1 MLNRYLTL
9 TADLTRDDAGKVSEA
24 QLADAVQVAVLRYS
38 KDRPR
43 QVIDEITAPGGQVLP
58 LPSGWV
64 ADFSM
69 LQGVEYP
76 VSAYTASM
84 LDKTDYAIR
93 NTPTG
98 QQIISK
104 QPFNVGE
111 LIWLHITVPHTV
123 SELISTIP
131 EGDREA
137 VCCLAAASL
146 CEQLASLYAG
156 DTDSTIMADSVEH
169 QEKSTLF
176 AARAKSLRQRYMNEL
191 GVDPK
196 RAVPA
201 GTVTSFPSRDSRGLP
216 RLTH

>member
-1 MLNRYLTL
+1 MLDRYLTL
-9 TADLTRDDAGKVSEA
+9 TADLTRDDASKVSAE
-24 QLADAVQVAVLRYS
+24 QLADAVQAAVLRYS

-64 ADFSM
+64 ADFSL
-69 LQGVEYP
+69 LQAIEHP
-76 VSAYTASM
+76 VSAYPPSM
-84 LDKTDYAIR
+84 MDKDAFTVR
-93 NTPTG
+93 NTPAG
-98 QQIISK
+98 QQLISS
-104 QPFNVGE
+104 QAFTAGD
-111 LIWLHITVPHTV
+111 LIWLHFTEPHTL
-123 SELISTIP
+123 SEVRNSIP

-156 DTDSTIMADSVEH
+156 DSDSTIMADSVDH
-169 QEKSTLF
+169 QNKSTLF

-196 RAVPA
+196 RAAPA
-201 GTVTSFPSRDSRGLP
+201 GTVISLPSKDSRGRP

>member
-1 MLNRYLTL
+1 MLDRYLTL
-9 TADLTRDDAGKVSEA
+9 TADLTRDDAGAVSAA
-24 QLADAVQVAVLRYS
+24 QLLDAVEVAVLRYS

-43 QVIDEITAPGGQVLP
+43 QVIDEITAPGGTVLP

-64 ADFSM
+64 TDFSL
-69 LQGVEYP
+69 LQAIEYP
-76 VSAYTASM
+76 VSALVPNFLGKDA
-84 LDKTDYAIR
+84 YAMR
-93 NTPTG
+93 NTPDG
-98 QQIISK
+98 QQIISS
-104 QPFNVGE
+104 QDFAIDDRV
-111 LIWLHITVPHTV
+111 WLHITVPHMLTA
-123 SELISTIP
+123 SRSTIP

-156 DTDSTIMADSVEH
+156 DTNSTIMADSVEH

-196 RAVPA
+196 RAAPA
-201 GTVTSFPSRDSRGLP
+201 GTVISLPSKDSRGRP